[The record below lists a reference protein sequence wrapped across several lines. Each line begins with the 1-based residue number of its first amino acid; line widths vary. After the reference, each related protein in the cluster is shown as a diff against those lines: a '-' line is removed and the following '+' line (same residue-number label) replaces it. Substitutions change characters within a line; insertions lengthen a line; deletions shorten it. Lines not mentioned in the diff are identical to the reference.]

1 MRCVQLRHARVSSSP
16 LPCGLGLPRSVC
28 GISLQPPSRN
38 AACDRNTNPQ
48 RKAGHV
54 TVIDADAECVT
65 LINTFIVQPE
75 KQDELVDV
83 LDQATERVMRDRPGF
98 ISANIHRS
106 LDGKRVV
113 NYAQWRC
120 KADLD
125 ATYAEPA
132 CREHMAKAAGLAEW
146 FEPVLYTVS
155 SVHERWSTATLPYSP
170 DIFVSL

>member
-1 MRCVQLRHARVSSSP
+1 M
-16 LPCGLGLPRSVC
+16 
-28 GISLQPPSRN
+28 
-38 AACDRNTNPQ
+38 
-48 RKAGHV
+48 
-54 TVIDADAECVT
+54 TVIDSDAECVT

-75 KQDELVDV
+75 NQDELIDV
-83 LDQATERVMRDRPGF
+83 LDQATRSVMRNRPGF

-120 KADLD
+120 KAELD
-125 ATYAEPA
+125 AAQADPG
-132 CREHMAKAAGLAEW
+132 CREHMAKAAKLAEW

-155 SVHERWSTATLPYSP
+155 SVHERWSKPSLPYSP